1 MPDVFLLGEMRV
13 SSSSLISDVKRN
25 VSIFLWLDS
34 SSFWVKYKDLI
45 IVAALANISDDNIIS
60 RSSQSTSRFHLGEN
74 SEWNIRNNSIL
85 YGIRVNVRDLPV
97 LVKWILS
104 ILFPYNDILSISILW
119 PGYIKN

>member
-1 MPDVFLLGEMRV
+1 MPDVFLLDEMRV

-60 RSSQSTSRFHLGEN
+60 RSGQSTSRFHLGEN
-74 SEWNIRNNSIL
+74 SEWNVRNNSIL
-85 YGIRVNVRDLPV
+85 DGIRVNVRDLPV

-119 PGYIKN
+119 SRYI